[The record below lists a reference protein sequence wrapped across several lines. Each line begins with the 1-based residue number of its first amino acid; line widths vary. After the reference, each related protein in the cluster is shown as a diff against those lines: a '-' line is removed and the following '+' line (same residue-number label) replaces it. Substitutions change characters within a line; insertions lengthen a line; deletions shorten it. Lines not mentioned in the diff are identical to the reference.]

1 MYISLFLLVQNETKL
16 FLLINAGFWLLP
28 STMSESEWHTITIKV
43 PFASPKHA
51 MMAKQ
56 VIEVDAQLSPQ
67 SVKRTLTVEDDHLI
81 AIFRTETIRLARLT
95 LYGFLE
101 NVELIVRTLEQF
113 GEDAESRSQALTN

>member
-1 MYISLFLLVQNETKL
+1 
-16 FLLINAGFWLLP
+16 
-28 STMSESEWHTITIKV
+28 
-43 PFASPKHA
+43 